1 MEPDVWQLYRA
12 MLKSRLFEEAVI
24 ELWDQ
29 GKISGEMHL
38 AIGEEAIAAGVLS
51 HIQEGDAL
59 ALDHRGTPQLIMRG
73 IDPVQ
78 LLLELLG
85 HPEGLC
91 GGMGGHMHLFSKEH
105 LVASSGIVGAS
116 CPAGVGFAL
125 SHHYLRP
132 GKIAI
137 AFFGEG
143 AMNQGMVLESL
154 NLASVWKLPVIFICK
169 DNQWAI
175 TTPSASVT
183 SGNLVERARGFG
195 IPAEEIDGV
204 DAAAVWNTTKPA
216 IDGARKGKGPAF
228 FHMHCFRPEG
238 HFLGDPLIRI
248 ARHPVKGMKP
258 LAGPL
263 FKSVTKMKGTSLKGR
278 SKSLREVITT
288 IGTTMKKQ
296 FDKKQDPVKRA
307 REKLVSEKVRLQK
320 MEQDVRDEIQTAV
333 RTALEIASQ
342 KNKDASI

>member
-1 MEPDVWQLYRA
+1 VEPDLWQLYRS
-12 MLKSRLFEEAVI
+12 MLKSRLFEEAVA
-24 ELWDQ
+24 ELWHQ

-38 AIGEEAIAAGVLS
+38 SIGEEAIAAGVMG

-59 ALDHRGTPQLIMRG
+59 ALDHRGTPPLIMRG

-85 HPEGLC
+85 HPDGLC
-91 GGMGGHMHLFSKEH
+91 GGMGGHMHLFSREH

-116 CPAGVGFAL
+116 CPTGVGFAL
-125 SHHYLRP
+125 AHHYLLP

-143 AMNQGMVLESL
+143 AMNQGMVMESF
-154 NLASVWKLPVIFICK
+154 NLASVWKLAVIFICK

-175 TTPSASVT
+175 TTPSESVT
-183 SGNLVERARGFG
+183 GGTLVERARSFG
-195 IPAEEIDGV
+195 MPAEEIDGGDV
-204 DAAAVWNTTKPA
+204 AAVWNATKPA
-216 IDGARKGKGPAF
+216 IDGARRGKGPAF

-248 ARHPVKGMKP
+248 ARQPIKGMKP
-258 LAGPL
+258 LVGPL
-263 FKSVTKMKGTSLKGR
+263 LKSVTKRKGTSLKGR
-278 SKSLREVITT
+278 SESLREVVTS
-288 IGTTMKKQ
+288 IGKTMKDQ
-296 FDKKQDPVKRA
+296 LDKKQDPLKRA

-320 MEQDVRDEIQTAV
+320 MEQAVSEEIQTAV
-333 RTALEIASQ
+333 RTAVQIASQ
-342 KNKDASI
+342 KSKDASL

>member
-1 MEPDVWQLYRA
+1 MGPDLWQLYRS
-12 MLKSRLFEEAVI
+12 MLKSRLFEEAI
-24 ELWDQ
+24 AQLWHQ

-38 AIGEEAIAAGVLS
+38 AIGEEAIAAGVMG

-59 ALDHRGTPQLIMRG
+59 ALDHRGTPPLLMRG
-73 IDPVQ
+73 IDPTL

-85 HPEGLC
+85 HPDGLC

-125 SHHYLRP
+125 AHRYLRP

-143 AMNQGMVLESL
+143 AMNQGMVMESF
-154 NLASVWKLPVIFICK
+154 NLAAAWQLPVIFICK
-169 DNQWAI
+169 DNRWAI
-175 TTPSASVT
+175 TTPSESVT
-183 SGNLVERARGFG
+183 GGTLTERARSFG
-195 IPAEEIDGV
+195 IPSVEIDGSNV
-204 DAAAVWNTTKPA
+204 AAVWNATRPA
-216 IDGARKGKGPAF
+216 INGARRGKSPAF

-263 FKSVTKMKGTSLKGR
+263 LKAVTKRKGTSLKGR
-278 SKSLREVITT
+278 SESLREVVTT
-288 IGTTMKKQ
+288 IGTTMKHQ
-296 FDKKQDPVKRA
+296 LDKKQDPLKRA
-307 REKLVSEKVRLQK
+307 REKLVSEKAQLEK
-320 MEQDVRDEIQTAV
+320 MEQAVREEIQTAV
-333 RTALEIASQ
+333 RTAIEITNQ
-342 KNKDASI
+342 QFKDAPL

>member
-1 MEPDVWQLYRA
+1 MEPDVLQLYRA

-38 AIGEEAIAAGVLS
+38 AIGEEAIAAGVVA
-51 HIQEGDAL
+51 HIQAGDAL
-59 ALDHRGTPQLIMRG
+59 ALDHRGTPPLIMRG

-85 HPEGLC
+85 HPDGLC
-91 GGMGGHMHLFSKEH
+91 GGMGGHMHLFSKEL

-143 AMNQGMVLESL
+143 AINQGMVLESL
-154 NLASVWKLPVIFICK
+154 NLASVWKLPVIFVCK

-183 SGNLVERARGFG
+183 SGNVVERARSFG
-195 IPAEEIDGV
+195 IPAEEIDGADV
-204 DAAAVWNTTKPA
+204 ATVWNTTKPA

-263 FKSVTKMKGTSLKGR
+263 LKSVTKVKGTSLKGR
-278 SKSLREVITT
+278 SESLREVITT

-296 FDKKQDPVKRA
+296 FDKKQDPVKRT
-307 REKLVSEKVRLQK
+307 RTKLVSEKVRLQK
-320 MEQDVRDEIQTAV
+320 LERDVRDEIQTAV
-333 RTALEIASQ
+333 RTTLEIASQ
-342 KNKDASI
+342 KT

>member
-1 MEPDVWQLYRA
+1 MVPDLWQLYRS
-12 MLKSRLFEEAVI
+12 MLKSRLFEEAVT
-24 ELWDQ
+24 ELWHQ

-38 AIGEEAIAAGVLS
+38 AIGEEAIVAGVMG

-59 ALDHRGTPQLIMRG
+59 ALDHRGTPPLLMRG
-73 IDPVQ
+73 IDPTV

-85 HPEGLC
+85 HPDGLC

-116 CPAGVGFAL
+116 CPTGVGFAL
-125 SHHYLRP
+125 AHRYLRP

-143 AMNQGMVLESL
+143 AMNQGMVMESF
-154 NLASVWKLPVIFICK
+154 NLAAVWQLPVIFICK
-169 DNQWAI
+169 DNRWAI
-175 TTPSASVT
+175 TTPSESVT
-183 SGNLVERARGFG
+183 GGSLTERARSFG
-195 IPAEEIDGV
+195 IPAEKIDGADV
-204 DAAAVWNTTKPA
+204 VAVWNATRLA
-216 IDGARKGKGPAF
+216 IVGARGGKGPAF

-263 FKSVTKMKGTSLKGR
+263 LKSVTTRKGTTLKGR
-278 SKSLREVITT
+278 SESLREVVTSIWK
-288 IGTTMKKQ
+288 TMKDQ
-296 FDKKQDPVKRA
+296 LDKKQDPVKRA
-307 REKLVSEKVRLQK
+307 REKLVSEKARLEK
-320 MEQDVRDEIQTAV
+320 MEQAVREEIQTAV
-333 RTALEIASQ
+333 RTAVQIANQ
-342 KNKDASI
+342 KTEDTS

>member
-1 MEPDVWQLYRA
+1 MKPDLWQLYRS

-24 ELWDQ
+24 ELWNQ

-38 AIGEEAIAAGVLS
+38 AIGEEAIAAGVVS

-59 ALDHRGTPQLIMRG
+59 ALDHRGTPQLLMRG
-73 IDPVQ
+73 IDPVS

-125 SHHYLRP
+125 AHRYLRP
-132 GKIAI
+132 GKISI

-143 AMNQGMVLESL
+143 AMNQGMVMESF
-154 NLASVWKLPVIFICK
+154 NLASVWQLPVIFICK

-175 TTPSASVT
+175 MTSSASVT
-183 SGNLVERARGFG
+183 AGTVTERARSFG
-195 IPAEEIDGV
+195 IPAVEIDGGDV
-204 DAAAVWNTTKPA
+204 AAVWNMIKPA
-216 IDGARKGKGPAF
+216 IDGARGGKGPAF

-258 LAGPL
+258 LTGPL
-263 FKSVTKMKGTSLKGR
+263 LKSVTKIKGTSVKGR
-278 SKSLREVITT
+278 SQSVWGVLST
-288 IGTTMKKQ
+288 IGTTMKNQRGKQ
-296 FDKKQDPVKRA
+296 QDPLKRA
-307 REKLVSEKVRLQK
+307 RKKLQAEKVRLQTI
-320 MEQDVRDEIQTAV
+320 EQEVREEIQRAV
-333 RTALEIASQ
+333 HQALQIASQ
-342 KNKDASI
+342 ESKDTSP